1 MIRKLL
7 LPGLQLVPRKT
18 DPPFLQTPLPYSM
31 KKLIL
36 LLFVALT
43 FGSAQA
49 QSGSPVQDIFYGTRA
64 VNLMTSTQ
72 VGKKVLAYRISHR
85 FGPFNSGFYNLFGLD
100 GPANISLAFDYGIND
115 DLMIG
120 IARDGFNKNFNG
132 FVKYNALTQNTEDGS
147 PVTLSIYSRA
157 NIIALRDEVAPDQ
170 FDPFGNRMSY
180 ITQLLVSRKF
190 SERLSVQIAPTFV
203 HHNLVNRTT
212 DANSIVAV
220 SGIAQYKF
228 TKRLGLS
235 AEYTYVITGDVVTGP
250 AGAPAPQTYNSAS
263 LGLDIVTGGHVFQ
276 VCITNSNP
284 INETFAIPY
293 TFSNWLDGDIRLGF
307 NISRKFW
314 L

>member
-1 MIRKLL
+1 
-7 LPGLQLVPRKT
+7 
-18 DPPFLQTPLPYSM
+18 M
-31 KKLIL
+31 KKLLL

-43 FGSAQA
+43 FGSTYAQDN
-49 QSGSPVQDIFYGTRA
+49 SGVKDIFYGTRA
-64 VNLMTSTQ
+64 VNLMTSQQ

-85 FGPFNSGFYNLFGLD
+85 FGPLNSGFYNLFGLD

-132 FVKYNALTQNTEDGS
+132 FVKYNILDQSNDGGS
-147 PVTLSIYSRA
+147 PVNLSLYSRA
-157 NIIALRDEVAPDQ
+157 NYISLRDELEPDQ
-170 FDPFGNRMSY
+170 WDPMANRMSY
-180 ITQLLVSRKF
+180 ITQLMVSRKF
-190 SERLSVQIAPTFV
+190 GERVSLQIAPTFI
-203 HHNLVNRTT
+203 HHNLVNRTS

-228 TKRLGLS
+228 TKRLGLT
-235 AEYTYVITGDVVTGP
+235 AEYTYVVTGDVVTGP
-250 AGAPAPQTYNSAS
+250 AGTPAPETYNSAS

-276 VCITNSNP
+276 VCLTNSTP